1 MSEYFDNLNEE
12 KEMRKH
18 PSKYYSEEEKIIRGV
33 YCRKCLES
41 GNKVEIIHNTAV
53 CPRCYCKEHNLMA
66 DFIRREVIS
75 TENKMVMREIG
86 GIEIGKT
93 YQVDDLIEKI
103 GSMIIGHAVID
114 NEHLYFLGAKELNN
128 GIRGKNITLL
138 SLINTVDTNKGSDK
152 EYIRDFILDKGT
164 SEALGRLKVYDGNKN
179 YRYVVTDIK
188 EVRNSGYTGK
198 SGNAISDINSVF
210 DEMKI
215 PFKADKHNKLIKIWR
230 YA

>member
-1 MSEYFDNLNEE
+1 MCIMSNQTFSD
-12 KEMRKH
+12 
-18 PSKYYSEEEKIIRGV
+18 EEKIENGL
-33 YCRKCLES
+33 YCTECIKS
-41 GNKVEIIHNTAV
+41 GNKVEIIHNTAI
-53 CPRCYCKEHNLMA
+53 CPRCYCKEHNLMV

-75 TENKMVMREIG
+75 TEDEMVMGEIG

-128 GIRGKNITLL
+128 GIKGKSITLL
-138 SLINTVDTNKGSDK
+138 SLINTRNKGSDK

-164 SEALGRLKVYDGNKN
+164 SEALGRLKVYDRNKN
-179 YRYVVTDIK
+179 YKYVVTDIK
-188 EVRNSGYTGK
+188 EVRDSGYTGK